1 MKKSTIVITLLLVL
15 GTLIS
20 SAQNPIV
27 FQNNNEL
34 FAQSSRGK
42 AVLLGKDVKVANSAL
57 DIGFRRYYKE
67 PLLGIENTS
76 KPWLLFQGIKS
87 HDDKIKIYTVRER
100 LTNNNK
106 VYWVQNNESIELF
119 NQTNDVV
126 PDGILAPIALL
137 NNNTQ
142 IIFELENYVAD
153 KFHEAVYVYTIK
165 SKTFTKLNVSAQYM
179 STPIVSAN
187 GKKLIYTTTDA
198 TVKDVVEGIGNN
210 VVEFDIKTQ
219 TERIMYDGTTNNC
232 VVVNGYLKT
241 KKANRS
247 KLLNINAV
255 DVSSNL
261 RSNNTPSVNVPS
273 STQFKLPFASG
284 LDYCVSRAGTPAPTG
299 PHTPFAFCNLYNF
312 NQHGY
317 YAHDFDTPDGVY
329 DELLSS
335 DDGTVLFAG
344 ILASN
349 SLTTGYGR
357 LIKVENSDQ
366 SITYYGHLESFAVI
380 AGQAVC
386 KGEVLGDQGTTGGSS
401 GDHIHWELRDVGG
414 ASGSVGYG
422 TFIETGGIPYADY
435 SYKSQ
440 NNLNCAPSD
449 TINPTTL
456 LTTAT
461 TFETQAFA
469 ATFTD
474 ADEIGGSGLQKSYFN
489 ISDNNGTEWRAN
501 NTRGFFTD
509 DFNTAINTDWT
520 ANTGT
525 WSVVGGALNQADQT
539 LSNTSLSAPL
549 NQTLSN
555 RHLYHFDA
563 KMSGIGANRRAGFHF
578 FSDNG
583 ALPNRGNSYFVWLRA
598 DDQKIQVYKVI
609 NDAFS
614 APELDVFYPFTAN
627 ITYDIKIIHDR
638 VSGRILVYINNALKA
653 DYLDDTPFPIT
664 QGQYISFRSGEC
676 NFTVDNFKAY
686 RSRVSSGT
694 INVTIGTGNAYDMR
708 YQNTSPSS
716 VAGRINSIV
725 QDNVGNLSLIASVD
739 KNIDW
744 TAPDA
749 TTVVNDGTAADIAT
763 QTSTTQLQGNWSGVT
778 DIHSSLSYYEYSIG
792 TAAGATDVATWKNN
806 FVFNSFTKAGLSLT
820 VGTTYY
826 VNVRA
831 TNNAGLTSTIASSNG
846 VLIVALV
853 PSALINMQATLFN
866 AYPNPTTHITTIII
880 DANKS
885 YDKLLLYDVKGKLV
899 QQKNI
904 AKTTTV
910 TVDMTELAKGSYIA
924 KLIGNASQNEITII
938 KE

>member
-1 MKKSTIVITLLLVL
+1 MKKFTPIITALLAAMSLIINAQNTIVY
-15 GTLIS
+15 
-20 SAQNPIV
+20 
-27 FQNNNEL
+27 QNNNQL
-34 FAQSSRGK
+34 FTQK
-42 AVLLGKDVKVANSAL
+42 NKDKPILVGKDLKVPNNEL
-57 DIGFRRYYKE
+57 NIGFRRYYKE

-87 HDDKIKIYTVRER
+87 HDDKIKVYTLRER

-106 VYWVQNNESIELF
+106 VYWVQNNETRELF
-119 NQTNDVV
+119 NQANDAVA
-126 PDGILAPIALL
+126 DGILAPIALI

-142 IIFELENYVAD
+142 IVFELENYTTD
-153 KFHEAVYVYTIK
+153 NFHEGIYVYTIK
-165 SKTFTKLNVSAQYM
+165 SKIFSQLNVSAKYM
-179 STPIVSAN
+179 CTPIVSAN

-198 TVKDVVEGIGNN
+198 VIKDVVEGIGNN

-219 TERIMYDGTTNNC
+219 TEKIIYDGTTNNFITI
-232 VVVNGYLKT
+232 NGYLYA

-255 DVSSNL
+255 DLSSNL

-299 PHTPFAFCNLYNF
+299 PHTPFAFCNLYNY

-317 YAHDFDTPDGVY
+317 YATDFDTPNGVY
-329 DELLSS
+329 DALLSS

-440 NNLNCAPSD
+440 NTLNCAPSD
-449 TINPTTL
+449 TIAPTTL
-456 LTTAT
+456 ITSAT
-461 TFETQAFA
+461 TFETQAFT

-474 ADEIGGSGLQKSYFN
+474 ADETGGSGLQKSYFN

-520 ANTGT
+520 SNIGT
-525 WSVVGGALNQADQT
+525 WSIVGGALNQSDET
-539 LSNTSLSAPL
+539 ITNTSISASL

-555 RHLYHFDA
+555 RYLYHFDA
-563 KMSGIGANRRAGFHF
+563 KIGGTGTNRRAGFHF

-583 ALPNRGNSYFVWLRA
+583 TLPNRGNSYFVWLRA
-598 DDQKIQVYKVI
+598 DNQKIQVYKVI

-614 APELDVFYPFTAN
+614 SPELDLSYPFTAN
-627 ITYDIKIIHDR
+627 TTYDVKIIHDR
-638 VSGRILVYINNALKA
+638 VSGRILVYINDALKA

-686 RSRVSSGT
+686 RSRVASGT
-694 INVTIGTGNAYDMR
+694 INVTVGTGNSYDMR
-708 YQNTSPSS
+708 YQNASPSAF
-716 VAGRINSIV
+716 AGRINSIV
-725 QDNVGNLSLIASVD
+725 QDNVGNLSLVATSD
-739 KNIDW
+739 KKIDW
-744 TAPDA
+744 TAPAPA
-749 TTVVNDGTAADIAT
+749 TTVNDGVAADITT
-763 QTSTTQLQGNWSGVT
+763 QVSTTQLQGNWAAVT
-778 DIHSSLSYYEYSIG
+778 DAHSGLSYYEYSIG
-792 TAAGATDVATWKNN
+792 TAPGATDVTTWKNN

-826 VNVRA
+826 INVQA
-831 TNNAGLTSTIASSNG
+831 TNNAGLTSSIVSSNG
-846 VLIVALV
+846 VLIVAPTAIASITRDV
-853 PSALINMQATLFN
+853 FK
-866 AYPNPTTHITTIII
+866 AYPNPTNDVTTITI
-880 DANKS
+880 DSNDR
-885 YDKLLLYDVKGKLV
+885 YDKLLLYDAKGELV
-899 QQKNI
+899 LQKNI
-904 AKTTTV
+904 VKTSTITI
-910 TVDMTELAKGSYIA
+910 DMVALANGNYIA
-924 KLIGNASQNEITII
+924 KLSGNTIKNELIII
-938 KE
+938 KQ